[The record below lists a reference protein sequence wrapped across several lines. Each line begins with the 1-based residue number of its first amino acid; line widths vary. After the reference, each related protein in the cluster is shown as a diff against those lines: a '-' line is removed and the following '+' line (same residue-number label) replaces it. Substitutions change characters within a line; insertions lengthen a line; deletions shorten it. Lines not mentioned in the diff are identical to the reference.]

1 MEDGSWC
8 QKVIFEGFV
17 LDQYFGVSICFLH
30 VVILSNVTPN
40 FLMHAESDIEF
51 FLSFW
56 WQKLSTWIVRRR
68 RWDTIG
74 KVYRLFSTRRI
85 DTIDSIR
92 VPGTIRTSHGCGSPR
107 GTPSWA
113 ITSASGSGAP
123 AVSWRLPTLPV
134 TGLPTRA
141 RQLPIAW
148 ARVRSSAGSWTRHLL
163 HLRLHQCVNFG
174 TVWMVIV
181 GRTIC
186 KIKN

>member
-1 MEDGSWC
+1 MTTLLKEMRIAQLLKMNGLY
-8 QKVIFEGFV
+8 Q
-17 LDQYFGVSICFLH
+17 
-30 VVILSNVTPN
+30 SN
-40 FLMHAESDIEF
+40 AKI
-51 FLSFW
+51 
-56 WQKLSTWIVRRR
+56 STWLVWWR

-85 DTIDSIR
+85 NTIDSIR
-92 VPGTIRTSHGCGSPR
+92 VPGTIGPSHCCGGTG
-107 GTPSWA
+107 GTPSWT

-123 AVSWRLPTLPV
+123 AVSWCLPSLPV

-148 ARVRSSAGSWTRHLL
+148 ARVWSTAGSWTRHLL
-163 HLRLHQCVNFG
+163 HLGLHQGINFG

-186 KIKN
+186 KIKK

>member
-1 MEDGSWC
+1 MRLN
-8 QKVIFEGFV
+8 INGFV
-17 LDQYFGVSICFLH
+17 TSTYLFTKCLIIYYH
-30 VVILSNVTPN
+30 SN
-40 FLMHAESDIEF
+40 AKI
-51 FLSFW
+51 
-56 WQKLSTWIVRRR
+56 STWFVWRR

-74 KVYRLFSTRRI
+74 KVYCLFSTRRI

-92 VPGTIRTSHGCGSPR
+92 VPGTIGPSHCCGGTR
-107 GTPSWA
+107 GTPPWT

-123 AVSWRLPTLPV
+123 AVSWRLPSLPV

-148 ARVRSSAGSWTRHLL
+148 ARIRSTAGSWTRHLL
-163 HLRLHQCVNFG
+163 HLGLHQGINFG

>member
-1 MEDGSWC
+1 MP
-8 QKVIFEGFV
+8 KI
-17 LDQYFGVSICFLH
+17 
-30 VVILSNVTPN
+30 
-40 FLMHAESDIEF
+40 
-51 FLSFW
+51 
-56 WQKLSTWIVRRR
+56 STWIMWRR

-74 KVYRLFSTRRI
+74 KVYCLFSTRRI
-85 DTIDSIR
+85 DTINSIR
-92 VPGTIRTSHGCGSPR
+92 VPGTIGPSHCCGGTR

-113 ITSASGSGAP
+113 ITSTSGSGPP

-148 ARVRSSAGSWTRHLL
+148 ARIWSTAGSWTRHLL
-163 HLRLHQCVNFG
+163 HLRLHQGINFG

-186 KIKN
+186 KINNWYLLVYVKSILAGILNYCFGQN

>member
-1 MEDGSWC
+1 MLYPPGFYFV
-8 QKVIFEGFV
+8 KKPKRFV
-17 LDQYFGVSICFLH
+17 LFSSDKSSERNLSSFFDIKKLRRIEHLQSEEPFSSDLYF
-30 VVILSNVTPN
+30 
-40 FLMHAESDIEF
+40 
-51 FLSFW
+51 
-56 WQKLSTWIVRRR
+56 STWIVRRR

-92 VPGTIRTSHGCGSPR
+92 VPGTIRTSHRCGGPR

-113 ITSASGSGAP
+113 ITSASGSGP
-123 AVSWRLPTLPV
+123 STISWCLPTLPV
-134 TGLPTRA
+134 TWLPTRA

-148 ARVRSSAGSWTRHLL
+148 AGIRSSAGSWARHLL

-186 KIKN
+186 KKIMDTY

>member
-1 MEDGSWC
+1 MPKSDLWRFRSW
-8 QKVIFEGFV
+8 
-17 LDQYFGVSICFLH
+17 SILWSKH
-30 VVILSNVTPN
+30 MLSACCYSVKSYPKL
-40 FLMHAESDIEF
+40 FKACWIENQISIF

-85 DTIDSIR
+85 DTIDGIR
-92 VPGTIRTSHGCGSPR
+92 VPGTIGPSHCCGSPR

-148 ARVRSSAGSWTRHLL
+148 ARVRSPAGSWTRHLL